1 MTYKEYLS
9 SPYMT
14 TWAGKTYSKISRKLI
29 TFRDIINDYINC
41 GISLEKYVKSIDRSI
56 STGSESTRY
65 MALKEIFKDIN
76 IKNGD
81 RFVDVGCGKGRVL
94 AYVHS
99 AAKDCE
105 VTGIE
110 FNTPVADYAKKWVD
124 KKKNVNII
132 NGNAFDINCDDY
144 DIFYFNRPFME
155 ETFVKFAEKMNR
167 ELKHPA
173 TVICYADSYMSKHLK
188 DLPHWERVKRGV
200 LYKKGIWIYSYY
212 PQLYSILKFNPAK

>member
-1 MTYKEYLS
+1 MKIVLIHGQNHVGS
-9 SPYMT
+9 SCTIGRMAAQHI
-14 TWAGKTYSKISRKLI
+14 AGDNQVQEFFLPKALLFLRRVGGNK
-29 TFRDIINDYINC
+29 NV
-41 GISLEKYVKSIDRSI
+41 SLR
-56 STGSESTRY
+56 RH
-65 MALKEIFKDIN
+65 
-76 IKNGD
+76 
-81 RFVDVGCGKGRVL
+81 VGGKGRVL

-110 FNTPVADYAKKWVD
+110 FNTPVADYAKKWAD

-155 ETFVKFAEKMNR
+155 ETFVQFAEKMNR

-188 DLPHWERVKRGV
+188 DLPHWARTSR
-200 LYKKGIWIYSYY
+200 SC
-212 PQLYSILKFNPAK
+212 SIIKTASSAPLRSCSCRLR

>member
-9 SPYMT
+9 SAYMT

-65 MALKEIFKDIN
+65 MALKEIFKDID
-76 IKNGD
+76 IKSGD

-99 AAKDCE
+99 ATKDCE

-110 FNTPVADYAKKWVD
+110 FNTPVADYAKKWAD

-212 PQLYSILKFNPAK
+212 PQLYSILKFNPTK

>member
-65 MALKEIFKDIN
+65 MALKEIFKDID
-76 IKNGD
+76 IKSGD

-105 VTGIE
+105 VTGI
-110 FNTPVADYAKKWVD
+110 
-124 KKKNVNII
+124 
-132 NGNAFDINCDDY
+132 
-144 DIFYFNRPFME
+144 
-155 ETFVKFAEKMNR
+155 
-167 ELKHPA
+167 
-173 TVICYADSYMSKHLK
+173 
-188 DLPHWERVKRGV
+188 
-200 LYKKGIWIYSYY
+200 
-212 PQLYSILKFNPAK
+212 

>member
-9 SPYMT
+9 SAYMT
-14 TWAGKTYSKISRKLI
+14 TWTGKTYSKISRKLI

-65 MALKEIFKDIN
+65 MALKEIFKDVD
-76 IKNGD
+76 IKSGD

-99 AAKDCE
+99 AAKDCK

-110 FNTPVADYAKKWVD
+110 FNTPVADYAKKWAD

-132 NGNAFDINCDDY
+132 NGNAFYINCDDY

-155 ETFVKFAEKMNR
+155 ETFMQFAEKMNR

-212 PQLYSILKFNPAK
+212 PQLYSILKFNPTK

>member
-1 MTYKEYLS
+1 
-9 SPYMT
+9 
-14 TWAGKTYSKISRKLI
+14 
-29 TFRDIINDYINC
+29 
-41 GISLEKYVKSIDRSI
+41 
-56 STGSESTRY
+56 
-65 MALKEIFKDIN
+65 MALKEIFKDID

-110 FNTPVADYAKKWVD
+110 FNTPVADYAKKWAD

-155 ETFVKFAEKMNR
+155 ETFVQFAEKMNR

-212 PQLYSILKFNPAK
+212 PQLYSILKFNPTK

>member
-1 MTYKEYLS
+1 
-9 SPYMT
+9 MT
-14 TWAGKTYSKISRKLI
+14 TWAGKAYSKISRKLI

-65 MALKEIFKDIN
+65 MALKEIFKDID
-76 IKNGD
+76 IKSGD

-99 AAKDCE
+99 AAKNCE

-110 FNTPVADYAKKWVD
+110 FNTPVADYAKKWAE

-155 ETFVKFAEKMNR
+155 ETFVQFAEKMNR

-188 DLPHWERVKRGV
+188 DLPHWERIKRGV

>member
-65 MALKEIFKDIN
+65 MALKEIFKDID
-76 IKNGD
+76 IKSGD

-110 FNTPVADYAKKWVD
+110 FNTPVADYAKKWAD

-144 DIFYFNRPFME
+144 DIFYFNLPFME
-155 ETFVKFAEKMNR
+155 ETFVEFA
-167 ELKHPA
+167 
-173 TVICYADSYMSKHLK
+173 
-188 DLPHWERVKRGV
+188 
-200 LYKKGIWIYSYY
+200 
-212 PQLYSILKFNPAK
+212 

>member
-65 MALKEIFKDIN
+65 MALKEIFKDID

-110 FNTPVADYAKKWVD
+110 FNTPVADYAKKWAD

-144 DIFYFNRPFME
+144 DIFYFNRPLME
-155 ETFVKFAEKMNR
+155 ETFVQFAEKMNR

>member
-1 MTYKEYLS
+1 
-9 SPYMT
+9 MT

-65 MALKEIFKDIN
+65 MALKEIFKDID
-76 IKNGD
+76 IKSGD

-110 FNTPVADYAKKWVD
+110 FNTPVADYAKKWAD

-155 ETFVKFAEKMNR
+155 ETFVQFAEKMNR
-167 ELKHPA
+167 ELKHPVTVIA
-173 TVICYADSYMSKHLK
+173 TPTVICQN
-188 DLPHWERVKRGV
+188 
-200 LYKKGIWIYSYY
+200 I
-212 PQLYSILKFNPAK
+212 

>member
-65 MALKEIFKDIN
+65 MALKEIFKDID

-99 AAKDCE
+99 AAKDCK

-155 ETFVKFAEKMNR
+155 ETFVQFAEKMNK

-188 DLPHWERVKRGV
+188 DLPHWERIKRGV

>member
-9 SPYMT
+9 SAYMT
-14 TWAGKTYSKISRKLI
+14 TWTGKTYSKISRKLI

-65 MALKEIFKDIN
+65 MALKEIFKDID

-110 FNTPVADYAKKWVD
+110 FNTPVADYAKKWAD

-144 DIFYFNRPFME
+144 DIFYFNRPFMK
-155 ETFVKFAEKMNR
+155 ETFVEFAEKMNR

-212 PQLYSILKFNPAK
+212 PQLYSILKFNPEI

>member
-212 PQLYSILKFNPAK
+212 PQLYSILKFNPEQ

>member
-1 MTYKEYLS
+1 
-9 SPYMT
+9 
-14 TWAGKTYSKISRKLI
+14 
-29 TFRDIINDYINC
+29 
-41 GISLEKYVKSIDRSI
+41 
-56 STGSESTRY
+56 
-65 MALKEIFKDIN
+65 MALKEIFKDID
-76 IKNGD
+76 IKNSD

-99 AAKDCE
+99 AAKDCK

-110 FNTPVADYAKKWVD
+110 FNTPVADYAKKWAD

-155 ETFVKFAEKMNR
+155 ETFMQFAEKMNR

-200 LYKKGIWIYSYY
+200 LYKKVFGFIPITLSFIQY
-212 PQLYSILKFNPAK
+212 

>member
-1 MTYKEYLS
+1 
-9 SPYMT
+9 MT

-212 PQLYSILKFNPAK
+212 PQLYSILKFNPEN